1 MTLNNAVSTRS
12 VTVPSKRL
20 NGLLVI
26 STIMLL
32 ISLSAWGFQL
42 KQGLIVTNM
51 RNSFSWGLYIATFA
65 FFVGIAAGGLIVS
78 SSVYLFNLEKLKPLT
93 KIASLSAFACSLG
106 AGAMILP
113 DMGRV
118 DRVYN
123 ILLHPN
129 FRSPLVWDVIVISAY
144 LVVTFLSVYVQ
155 LLPDW
160 KREGRGFL
168 NGWTK
173 RHSLEDI
180 QTFSKKWSRRVA
192 ILGLPFAVLI
202 HTVTALIFATQA
214 SRGWWN
220 TAILPPDFISVAV
233 ASGTA
238 LVLLISLLFAGK
250 DRFNEYQDAFKTLAS
265 IVAGALVVHF
275 FFVAMDL
282 LVHGWWGGAESQ
294 EIFSLVFGRYGGVY
308 ATEILLPSFTMIYFL
323 TQRGKSSRKALILG
337 CVLLFIGVFAHR
349 MMLMFPS
356 FNAIPLTLT
365 IHGGS
370 WIENWTYPVAIGQYQ
385 DGISSFASSWPYFP
399 TFLEMALGLLPFGLV
414 LFVVSFFLKLYSF
427 LPKRFDVI
435 K

>member
-1 MTLNNAVSTRS
+1 MTLNNVVSPRT

-20 NGLLVI
+20 NSLLVI
-26 STIMLL
+26 SIIMLL
-32 ISLSAWGFQL
+32 VSLSAWGFQL

-129 FRSPLVWDVIVISAY
+129 LRSPLVWDVIVISAY

-160 KREGRGFL
+160 KIEGRGFL

-173 RHSLEDI
+173 RLSLEDI

-192 ILGLPFAVLI
+192 YLGLPFAVLI

-250 DRFNEYQDAFKTLAS
+250 DRFTEYQDAFKTLAS

-275 FFVAMDL
+275 FFVAIDL
-282 LVHGWWGGAESQ
+282 LVHGWWGGPESQ

-308 ATEILLPSFTMIYFL
+308 ATEILLPSFTMIYFF

-337 CVLLFIGVFAHR
+337 CVILFIGVFAHR

-365 IHGGS
+365 IHGAG
-370 WIENWTYPVAIGQYQ
+370 IENWTYPVAVGQYRE
-385 DGISSFASSWPYFP
+385 GISSFASSWPYFP

-427 LPKRFDVI
+427 LPKRSDVI